1 MLSEPSIIPCSMNCH
16 WATLSDKVRVPQLCV
31 IFENHSDTSSDG
43 LANGPEKHYIYIIR
57 SVMFL
62 SSPEKT
68 ENKLQKD
75 NTMTTPKNEVLT
87 PAELEDINSRVE
99 RVRGYLKQSTS
110 AWLAVAHEI
119 AAAKKNTKTL
129 AFEKF
134 INEAGITKSV
144 ADKLLIVGKCNSL
157 YAERNL
163 ATVSTAEGW
172 TVLYALATLE
182 TKQLQDLLQTIA
194 TDSKTKLTRE
204 VIFNFVNKKPL
215 DSKRLIV
222 ASIEI
227 DEAKMNIL
235 TSDKFSEVTKQ
246 IDALQRAIDN
256 VNAGFVVKQRN
267 SIIKTLNNRASAN
280 SESFLMQTAA

>member
-1 MLSEPSIIPCSMNCH
+1 
-16 WATLSDKVRVPQLCV
+16 
-31 IFENHSDTSSDG
+31 
-43 LANGPEKHYIYIIR
+43 
-57 SVMFL
+57 MFL
-62 SSPEKT
+62 ISPEKT

-215 DSKRLIV
+215 DSKRWGGRPHLT
-222 ASIEI
+222 ASRCQNGHWGPS
-227 DEAKMNIL
+227 KKG
-235 TSDKFSEVTKQ
+235 SVYGK
-246 IDALQRAIDN
+246 
-256 VNAGFVVKQRN
+256 G
-267 SIIKTLNNRASAN
+267 
-280 SESFLMQTAA
+280 